1 MFKKSLITI
10 AVLLSSIASVY
21 ANELYTKMPADQAKI
36 INDAYTNVGATSLS
50 EAEWILG
57 LDDAGS
63 LGKVSNSMQFL
74 IITSN
79 DAEENAVLARRDN
92 DGNIIVF
99 SKEVSDL
106 FFNAGDTS
114 SPATSSLEKKIL
126 GLVDNNSKPAVTTTV
141 ATTTTNNTATETKE
155 APKKEVVESKPSKPA
170 TKPTKPSD
178 TSIFEP
184 LHIDGNSSQELVD
197 KERERKKKARV
208 TPGYREFPLAKPSAE
223 SQPIYSSAEDPLK
236 ELKPKVMVGEV
247 FQVDDIR
254 YALEQGDWKNGNL
267 YFKTYDP
274 YSGNWSQ
281 LFCYKGYGTTKN
293 VFKRDG
299 DSGNPI
305 CRHFNKDDRFYRPDF
320 PVEYVPEPIEITR
333 ETTWYPYNLKRNG
346 YVFYKGIRYNVEIDD
361 TNQLNHVLTL
371 RAIPLKDSDDSSLD
385 HLPFLYQHVKDV
397 SVSVSCTKDVDN
409 GYYRMAGGNSDNTPE
424 PDPEND
430 NIFREL
436 GFVID
441 YPDKDFCLQAWEAFY
456 N

>member
-1 MFKKSLITI
+1 MFKRSLL
-10 AVLLSSIASVY
+10 AVSVMLSSITY
-21 ANELYTKMPADQAKI
+21 ADPMFQQLPKDKADIIVNAAKEVGNTQWGEFTDIMGLGVVDGVGYVQNNPQIITINNGGELRLAR
-36 INDAYTNVGATSLS
+36 
-50 EAEWILG
+50 W
-57 LDDAGS
+57 DDD
-63 LGKVSNSMQFL
+63 GKV
-74 IITSN
+74 II
-79 DAEENAVLARRDN
+79 
-92 DGNIIVF
+92 F
-99 SKEVSDL
+99 SKEASDF

-114 SPATSSLEKKIL
+114 TPTTLSLE
-126 GLVDNNSKPAVTTTV
+126 DNKSATTNTVANNTTV
-141 ATTTTNNTATETKE
+141 E
-155 APKKEVVESKPSKPA
+155 APKKEVVENKPSKPA
-170 TKPTKPSD
+170 TKPVKPSD
-178 TSIFEP
+178 PSVFEP

-254 YALEQGDWKNGNL
+254 YALEQGDWNNGNL

-424 PDPEND
+424 PDPNND

>member
-1 MFKKSLITI
+1 MFKRSLI
-10 AVLLSSIASVY
+10 AVSVMISSITY
-21 ANELYTKMPADQAKI
+21 ADPMFQQLPKDKADIIVNAAKEVGNTQWGEFTDIMGLHVVDGVGYVQNNPQIITINNGGELRLAR
-36 INDAYTNVGATSLS
+36 
-50 EAEWILG
+50 W
-57 LDDAGS
+57 DDD
-63 LGKVSNSMQFL
+63 GKV
-74 IITSN
+74 II
-79 DAEENAVLARRDN
+79 
-92 DGNIIVF
+92 F
-99 SKEVSDL
+99 SKEASDF

-114 SPATSSLEKKIL
+114 TSATLSLE
-126 GLVDNNSKPAVTTTV
+126 DNKSATTNV
-141 ATTTTNNTATETKE
+141 ATTASANNTATVSKE
-155 APKKEVVESKPSKPA
+155 APKKEVVETKPSKPA

-178 TSIFEP
+178 TSVFEP
-184 LHIDGNSSQELVD
+184 LHLDSKSSQELVD

-274 YSGNWSQ
+274 YSGAWSQ

-424 PDPEND
+424 PDPTQD

>member
-1 MFKKSLITI
+1 MFKKSLIAI
-10 AVLLSSIASVY
+10 AVLLSNTVSI
-21 ANELYTKMPADQAKI
+21 ANELYTKMPADRAKI
-36 INDAYTNVGATSLS
+36 INDAYASVGATSLS

-114 SPATSSLEKKIL
+114 TPVTSSLEKKIL
-126 GLVDNNSKPAVTTTV
+126 GLTGDDNKSAITNAVVTTASV
-141 ATTTTNNTATETKE
+141 NNAAVKE
-155 APKKEVVESKPSKPA
+155 APKKEVVETKPSKPA

-178 TSIFEP
+178 TSVFEP
-184 LHIDGNSSQELVD
+184 LHLDSKSSQELVD

-247 FQVDDIR
+247 FQVDDVR
-254 YALEQGDWKNGNL
+254 YALEQGDWNNGNL
-267 YFKTYDP
+267 YFQVYDP
-274 YSGNWSQ
+274 YSGTKSQ
-281 LFCYKGYGTTKN
+281 LTCHKGYGTTGS

-361 TNQLNHVLTL
+361 TNQQRHVLTL

>member
-1 MFKKSLITI
+1 MFKKSLIAI
-10 AVLLSSIASVY
+10 AVLLSNTVSI
-21 ANELYTKMPADQAKI
+21 ANELYTKMPADRAKI
-36 INDAYTNVGATSLS
+36 INDAYASVGATSLS

-114 SPATSSLEKKIL
+114 TPVTSSLEKKIL
-126 GLVDNNSKPAVTTTV
+126 GLTGDDNKSAITNAVVTTASV
-141 ATTTTNNTATETKE
+141 NNTAVKE
-155 APKKEVVESKPSKPA
+155 APKKEVVETKPSKPA

-178 TSIFEP
+178 TSVFEP
-184 LHIDGNSSQELVD
+184 LHLDSKSSQELVD

-247 FQVDDIR
+247 FQVDDVR
-254 YALEQGDWKNGNL
+254 YALEQGDWNNGNL
-267 YFKTYDP
+267 YFQVYDP
-274 YSGNWSQ
+274 YSGTKSQ
-281 LFCYKGYGTTKN
+281 LTCHKGYGTTGS
-293 VFKRDG
+293 VFRRDG
-299 DSGNPI
+299 DSGDPI
-305 CRHFNKDDRFYRPDF
+305 CRHFNKDDRYYRPDF

-346 YVFYKGIRYNVEIDD
+346 YVFYKGIRYNVEIDPSKQQW
-361 TNQLNHVLTL
+361 QLLTL
-371 RAIPLKDSDDSSLD
+371 KAFPLKGVDDPSLD
-385 HLPFLYQHVKDV
+385 HLPGSYQWIKDI
-397 SVSVSCTKDVDN
+397 SISVSCTKVN
-409 GYYRMAGGNSDNTPE
+409 GEAYYRMAGANSDNTPE
-424 PDPEND
+424 PDPKQD

>member
-1 MFKKSLITI
+1 MFKRSLI
-10 AVLLSSIASVY
+10 AVSVMISSITY
-21 ANELYTKMPADQAKI
+21 ADPMFQQLPKEKADIIVNAAKEVGDTQWGDFTDIMGLGVVDGVGYVQNNPQIITINNGGELRLAR
-36 INDAYTNVGATSLS
+36 
-50 EAEWILG
+50 W
-57 LDDAGS
+57 DDD
-63 LGKVSNSMQFL
+63 GKV
-74 IITSN
+74 II
-79 DAEENAVLARRDN
+79 
-92 DGNIIVF
+92 F
-99 SKEVSDL
+99 SKEASDF

-114 SPATSSLEKKIL
+114 TFATLSLE
-126 GLVDNNSKPAVTTTV
+126 DNKSATTTASTTV
-141 ATTTTNNTATETKE
+141 AVNNKAEKE
-155 APKKEVVESKPSKPA
+155 VPKKKVVENKPA
-170 TKPTKPSD
+170 KPAMKPVKPSD
-178 TSIFEP
+178 PSVFEP
-184 LHIDGNSSQELVD
+184 LHLDSKSSQELVD

-254 YALEQGDWKNGNL
+254 YALEQGDWNKGNL

-293 VFKRDG
+293 VFRRDG

-371 RAIPLKDSDDSSLD
+371 RAIPLKDYDDSSLD

>member
-1 MFKKSLITI
+1 MFKKSLIAI
-10 AVLLSSIASVY
+10 AVLLSSTVSI

-36 INDAYTNVGATSLS
+36 INDAYANVGATSLS

-79 DAEENAVLARRDN
+79 DAEENTVLARRDN

-99 SKEVSDL
+99 SKEVSDF

-114 SPATSSLEKKIL
+114 TPATLSLE
-126 GLVDNNSKPAVTTTV
+126 DNKSTATNTV
-141 ATTTTNNTATETKE
+141 ADNTATETKE
-155 APKKEVVESKPSKPA
+155 APKKEVVE

-178 TSIFEP
+178 TSVFEP
-184 LHIDGNSSQELVD
+184 LHLDSKSSQELVD

-254 YALEQGDWKNGNL
+254 YALEQGDWNNGNL

-274 YSGNWSQ
+274 YSGTWSQ

-346 YVFYKGIRYNVEIDD
+346 YVFYNGIRYNVEIDD
-361 TNQLNHVLTL
+361 TNQQRHVLTL

>member
-1 MFKKSLITI
+1 MFKKSLIAI
-10 AVLLSSIASVY
+10 AVLLSSTVSIASPAT

-36 INDAYTNVGATSLS
+36 INDAYANVGATSLS

-114 SPATSSLEKKIL
+114 SPVTSSLEKKIL
-126 GLVDNNSKPAVTTTV
+126 GLVDSDNKPVTNTAVVTT
-141 ATTTTNNTATETKE
+141 ASANNTAIKE
-155 APKKEVVESKPSKPA
+155 APKKEVANSKPA
-170 TKPTKPSD
+170 TKPVKPSD
-178 TSIFEP
+178 ISVFEP

-208 TPGYREFPLAKPSAE
+208 TPGYREFPSAE

-274 YSGNWSQ
+274 YSGTWSQ

-424 PDPEND
+424 PDPNND

>member
-1 MFKKSLITI
+1 MFKRSLL
-10 AVLLSSIASVY
+10 AVSVMLSSITY
-21 ANELYTKMPADQAKI
+21 ADPMFQQLPKDKADIIVNAAKEVGNTQWGEFTDIMGLGVVDGVGYVQNNPQIITINNGGELRLAR
-36 INDAYTNVGATSLS
+36 
-50 EAEWILG
+50 W
-57 LDDAGS
+57 DDD
-63 LGKVSNSMQFL
+63 GKV
-74 IITSN
+74 II
-79 DAEENAVLARRDN
+79 
-92 DGNIIVF
+92 F
-99 SKEVSDL
+99 SKEASDF

-114 SPATSSLEKKIL
+114 TSATLSLE
-126 GLVDNNSKPAVTTTV
+126 DNKY
-141 ATTTTNNTATETKE
+141 TTTTASTTAAVNNKTEKE
-155 APKKEVVESKPSKPA
+155 APKKEVVENKPSKPA

-178 TSIFEP
+178 TSVFEP
-184 LHIDGNSSQELVD
+184 LYIDSKSSQELVD

-293 VFKRDG
+293 VFRRDG

>member
-1 MFKKSLITI
+1 MFKRSLI
-10 AVLLSSIASVY
+10 AVSVMISSITY
-21 ANELYTKMPADQAKI
+21 ADPMFQQLPKDKADIIVNAAKEVGGTQWGDFTDIMGLGVVDGVGYVQNNPQIITINNGGELRLAR
-36 INDAYTNVGATSLS
+36 
-50 EAEWILG
+50 W
-57 LDDAGS
+57 DDD
-63 LGKVSNSMQFL
+63 GKV
-74 IITSN
+74 II
-79 DAEENAVLARRDN
+79 
-92 DGNIIVF
+92 F
-99 SKEVSDL
+99 SKEASDF

-114 SPATSSLEKKIL
+114 TSATLSLE
-126 GLVDNNSKPAVTTTV
+126 DNKSATTNV
-141 ATTTTNNTATETKE
+141 ATTASANNTATVSKE
-155 APKKEVVESKPSKPA
+155 APKKEVVENKPNKPA
-170 TKPTKPSD
+170 TKPVKPSD
-178 TSIFEP
+178 TSVFEP
-184 LHIDGNSSQELVD
+184 LHLDSKSSQELVD

-223 SQPIYSSAEDPLK
+223 NQPIYSSAEDPLK

-274 YSGNWSQ
+274 YSGTWSQ

>member
-1 MFKKSLITI
+1 MFKRSLLVVSVMISSITYADPMFQQLPKEKADIIVNAAKEVGNTQWGEFTDIMGLGVVDGVGYVQNNPQIITI
-10 AVLLSSIASVY
+10 
-21 ANELYTKMPADQAKI
+21 NNGGELRLAR
-36 INDAYTNVGATSLS
+36 
-50 EAEWILG
+50 W
-57 LDDAGS
+57 DDD
-63 LGKVSNSMQFL
+63 GKV
-74 IITSN
+74 II
-79 DAEENAVLARRDN
+79 
-92 DGNIIVF
+92 F
-99 SKEVSDL
+99 SKEASDF

-114 SPATSSLEKKIL
+114 TSATLSLE
-126 GLVDNNSKPAVTTTV
+126 DNKSATTNV
-141 ATTTTNNTATETKE
+141 ATTASANNTATVSKE
-155 APKKEVVESKPSKPA
+155 APKKEVVETKPSKPA

-178 TSIFEP
+178 TSVFEP
-184 LHIDGNSSQELVD
+184 LHLDSKSSQELVD

>member
-1 MFKKSLITI
+1 MFKRSLLVVSVMISSITYADPIFQQLPKDKADIIVNAAKEVGNTQWGEFTDIMGLGVVDGVGYVQNNPQIITI
-10 AVLLSSIASVY
+10 
-21 ANELYTKMPADQAKI
+21 NNGGELRLAR
-36 INDAYTNVGATSLS
+36 
-50 EAEWILG
+50 W
-57 LDDAGS
+57 DDD
-63 LGKVSNSMQFL
+63 GKV
-74 IITSN
+74 II
-79 DAEENAVLARRDN
+79 
-92 DGNIIVF
+92 F
-99 SKEVSDL
+99 SKEASDF

-114 SPATSSLEKKIL
+114 TSATLSLE
-126 GLVDNNSKPAVTTTV
+126 DNKSATTNV
-141 ATTTTNNTATETKE
+141 ATTASANNTATVSKE
-155 APKKEVVESKPSKPA
+155 APKKEVVETKPSKPA
-170 TKPTKPSD
+170 TKPAKPSD
-178 TSIFEP
+178 TSVFEP
-184 LHIDGNSSQELVD
+184 LHLDSKSSQELVD

-320 PVEYVPEPIEITR
+320 PVEYAPEPIEITR